1 MIKFMNSPVNFAML
15 TGCVFTSAF
24 LDGVRDHYRE
34 KKIKESFDR
43 VGSRLNTEYIRSRK
57 EWNDISEKG
66 WNLLHRVEEVE
77 KKQAE
82 MEKKLQAKVDD
93 GISDELREKIEMK
106 DKFQK

>member
-1 MIKFMNSPVNFAML
+1 MNSPVNFAML
-15 TGCVFTSAF
+15 AGCVFTSAF

-43 VGSRLNTEYIRSRK
+43 VGSRLNREYAQSQQNWFDDQK
-57 EWNDISEKG
+57 EVWKLMDRIEA
-66 WNLLHRVEEVE
+66 VE

-82 MEKKLQAKVDD
+82 FDKKFQGKSED